1 MRSARPVGLLLSAAA
16 VALWAYGMTTWQPLT
31 EPLGP
36 WSESLPGN
44 NAYWARDLRFMAIM
58 AVPLGLVLAGRG
70 QVRWGGPAVVLGGC
84 WVAADV
90 AIDRAD
96 PIGVD
101 ATVWLAV
108 AGYAVLGVV
117 AALLLWW
124 ERATPPAR
132 DFDRRSTGERGTPSA
147 ADRRVLTGA
156 ACVAGVLTLVA
167 AGMESPTDR
176 EPELNQGALATA
188 ALLVALAV
196 GAALAAAPARTR
208 ARVGLAVGLTAV
220 ALLGVGLVRATAPG
234 ARLLPEVAL
243 GAVLLTGVT
252 LLAWDWPGGR
262 PIWWHHALA
271 ALLALVGPVVFLV
284 ATAVPMMIMMPI
296 GASFTALAGNS
307 PIHAADSDLLVSLAG
322 LLSGL
327 GMAVLLA
334 RPSVEDRRQL
344 R

>member
-36 WSESLPGN
+36 WSENLPGN

-70 QVRWGGPAVVLGGC
+70 QVRWSGPAVVLGGC
-84 WVAADV
+84 WIAADV
-90 AIDRAD
+90 AVDRAD
-96 PIGVD
+96 PIGLD
-101 ATVWLAV
+101 ATVLLAV

-124 ERATPPAR
+124 ERAAPQTREPGRTP
-132 DFDRRSTGERGTPSA
+132 A

-167 AGMESPTDR
+167 AGIESPTDR

-208 ARVGLAVGLTAV
+208 ARVGLAVGLTVV
-220 ALLGVGLVRATAPG
+220 ALLGVWLVRAAAPG
-234 ARLLPEVAL
+234 ERLLPEAAL

-271 ALLALVGPVVFLV
+271 ALIAFVGPVVFLV
-284 ATAVPMMIMMPI
+284 ATAIPMMIMMPI
-296 GASFTALAGNS
+296 GAAFTALAGNS
-307 PIHAADSDLLVSLAG
+307 PINAADSDLLVSLVG
-322 LLSGL
+322 LLAGL
-327 GMAVLLA
+327 GMAALLA

>member
-1 MRSARPVGLLLSAAA
+1 MRFARPAGLLLSAVA

-36 WSESLPGN
+36 WSEHLPGN

-70 QVRWGGPAVVLGGC
+70 QVRWSGPAVVLGGC
-84 WVAADV
+84 WIAADV

-96 PIGVD
+96 LIGVG
-101 ATVWLAV
+101 ATVRLAV

-117 AALLLWW
+117 AAVLLWW
-124 ERATPPAR
+124 ER
-132 DFDRRSTGERGTPSA
+132 GNQSA

-167 AGMESPTDR
+167 AGIESPTDR
-176 EPELNQGALATA
+176 EPELNQGALATGV
-188 ALLVALAV
+188 LLVALAV

-208 ARVGLAVGLTAV
+208 ARVGLAAGLTGAAV
-220 ALLGVGLVRATAPG
+220 LGVGLVRVAAPG
-234 ARLLPEVAL
+234 ERLLPEAAL
-243 GAVLLTGVT
+243 GAALLTGVT
-252 LLAWDWPGGR
+252 LLSWDWPDGR
-262 PIWWHHALA
+262 PIWRHHALA
-271 ALLALVGPVVFLV
+271 ALTALVGPLVFVV
-284 ATAVPMMIMMPI
+284 ATGITMMMMLPI
-296 GASFTALAGNS
+296 GAAFTSLAGNS
-307 PIHAADSDLLVSLAG
+307 PINAADSDLLLSLAG

-334 RPSVEDRRQL
+334 RPRVEDRRQL

>member
-16 VALWAYGMTTWQPLT
+16 VVLWAYGMTRWQPLT

-36 WSESLPGN
+36 WSENLPGN
-44 NAYWARDLRFMAIM
+44 NAYWARDLRFIAIM

-70 QVRWGGPAVVLGGC
+70 QLRWSHPAVALGGC

-96 PIGVD
+96 PSGIE
-101 ATVWLAV
+101 ATVLLAV
-108 AGYAVLGVV
+108 AGCGVLGVLATV
-117 AALLLWW
+117 LLW
-124 ERATPPAR
+124 R
-132 DFDRRSTGERGTPSA
+132 ERGRPLAT
-147 ADRRVLTGA
+147 DRKRLTGT
-156 ACVAGVLTLVA
+156 ACLAGVLMLVA
-167 AGMESPTDR
+167 VGIESPTDR

-188 ALLVALAV
+188 ALLVAVAV

-208 ARVGLAVGLTAV
+208 ARVGLALGLTVV
-220 ALLGVGLVRATAPG
+220 ALLGVGLVRAAAPG
-234 ARLLPEVAL
+234 TRLLPEAAL

-271 ALLALVGPVVFLV
+271 ALIALVGPLVFLV
-284 ATAVPMMIMMPI
+284 AIAVPIMLLLPI
-296 GASFTALAGNS
+296 GATFTALAGNS
-307 PIHAADSDLLVSLAG
+307 PINAADSDVLLSLFG

-327 GMAVLLA
+327 AMSLLLA
-334 RPSVEDRRQL
+334 RPRVEDRRQL